1 MVPLFTEDPTMRHT
15 VRFAAVVVMFATL
28 SLGLAGCSSFDT
40 DYKAELAATGYNAP
54 GITGVWVGTWHSD
67 ATGHSGKLR
76 AIVTQT
82 TPDIYNVRYD
92 ATYGKVVPL
101 TFEYSVNF
109 PVQKQG
115 ENYTF
120 TGSADLGGMCGGIYE
135 YRGHASP
142 TEFLSTY
149 HAKQDY
155 GTYTLHRP
163 EPPKPAAK

>member
-1 MVPLFTEDPTMRHT
+1 MRHAP
-15 VRFAAVVVMFATL
+15 RLALLALAAIV
-28 SLGLAGCSSFDT
+28 LAGCSSFDT
-40 DYKAELAATGYNAP
+40 DYHAELAATGYNAP

-67 ATGHSGKLR
+67 ATGHTGQLR

-101 TFEYSVNF
+101 TFEYSINF

-115 ENYTF
+115 DTYTF
-120 TGSADLGGMCGGIYE
+120 AGSADLGGLCGGIYD

-142 TEFLSTY
+142 TEFFSTY
-149 HAKQDY
+149 HAKQDS

-163 EPPKPAAK
+163 EPPQKPATK